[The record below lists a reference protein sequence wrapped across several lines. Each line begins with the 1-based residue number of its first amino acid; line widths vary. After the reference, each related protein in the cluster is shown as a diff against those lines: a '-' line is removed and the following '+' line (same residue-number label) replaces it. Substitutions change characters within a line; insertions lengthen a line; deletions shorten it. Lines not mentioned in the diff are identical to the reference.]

1 MKLTISGYYGFNN
14 IGDEAILE
22 SIIMGFSKLDP
33 NIKLVFLS
41 NNPEQRAEA
50 ISRNRFFWSLLTS
63 KGFISGG
70 GGLLQDKTS
79 SKSLWYY
86 LSLIFLAK
94 LLGKKTFIFAQGIGP
109 IKFKIN
115 KFLLKLV
122 LNGCSLITVRDKVSF
137 NYLNSLNL
145 GKTKLV
151 CTADPTFIL
160 YPKEKQEKEFE
171 PNKRPLIGISVRNCQ
186 SWNKLQ
192 PRVAKVADIILEKY
206 NAQVV
211 FIPFQW
217 PQDIIACNQ
226 VIRLMKNKT
235 KLMGQAYDSRQ
246 MLWLISQLDLLIGM
260 RLHSLMFAVSSLVP
274 ALGVSYDP
282 KVDNFMKEASL
293 PTVSMNNF
301 SVEDVVLKIDELFRN
316 RVGIVKSLSLVK
328 KEMYVK
334 GIDNFVLA
342 GSILKGGRGKQWKS

>member
-1 MKLTISGYYGFNN
+1 MKLTVSGYYGYNN

-22 SIIMGFSKLDP
+22 SLIMGFSKLDSK
-33 NIKLVFLS
+33 IQLVFLS
-41 NNPEQRAEA
+41 NNPKQTNSIHNTKA
-50 ISRNRFFWSLLTS
+50 IPRNRVFWSLLTS

-109 IKFKIN
+109 IKSRFN
-115 KFLLKLV
+115 KFLLKLA
-122 LNGCSLITVRDKVSF
+122 LKGCSLITVRDKGSF
-137 NYLNSLNL
+137 NYLNALNL
-145 GKTKLV
+145 GKTRLV

-160 YPKEKQEKEFE
+160 YPKEKEEKEFD
-171 PNKRPLIGISVRNCQ
+171 PYKRPLIGISVRNCKA
-186 SWNKLQ
+186 WNKLQ
-192 PRVAKVADIILEKY
+192 PRIAKVADIILEKY

-260 RLHSLMFAVSSLVP
+260 RLHSLMFAVSTLVP
-274 ALGVSYDP
+274 ALGISYDP
-282 KVDNFMKEASL
+282 KVDNFMKEANL
-293 PTVSMNNF
+293 PTVSMDDF
-301 SVEDVVLKIDELFRN
+301 SVENTVIKIDELFNN
-316 RVGIVKSLSLVK
+316 RVGIVRSLSLIK

-342 GSILKGGRGKQWKS
+342 GSLLKNNKK